1 MIQLFQGSIFNSKCD
16 LIIIP
21 CNNQGGMTH
30 SIQRELKTNNLPY
43 LNIPM
48 KSGKVTFIQ
57 NISKFANASM
67 IGYAAS
73 VDANTRASNENI
85 LRNILRSIKKCC
97 HEQSFQKVNIPLL
110 GTGAGRLSAKVS
122 YEVMK
127 SEFLNDSRISLCVY
141 TTSSRMYNELI
152 SEKKTEQNKNIE
164 NPRVFI
170 SYTGEDLQNSKWVKD
185 FACRLRGCGVNA
197 RLDIFHLKPGQDLP
211 QWMTNELIMAD
222 KVLLICDKYYAEKAD
237 NRKGGV
243 GWETMI
249 IQGDMLSNQEQSKYI
264 AILKDSDIDQSLPLY
279 VKSKYALNWSTGEIT
294 DKDFN
299 ELLLYL
305 FDCDIEPPIGE
316 IPDFVKEKLTNKAIR
331 K

>member
-1 MIQLFQGSIFNSKCD
+1 
-16 LIIIP
+16 
-21 CNNQGGMTH
+21 
-30 SIQRELKTNNLPY
+30 
-43 LNIPM
+43 
-48 KSGKVTFIQ
+48 
-57 NISKFANASM
+57 M

-73 VDANTRASNENI
+73 VDAYTRTSNENT
-85 LRNILRSIKKCC
+85 LRNILRSIKQCC
-97 HEQSFQKVNIPLL
+97 YEQSFQKINIPLL
-110 GTGAGRLSAKVS
+110 GTGAGGLSAKVS

-127 SEFLNDSRISLCVY
+127 SEFLDDSSISLCVY
-141 TTSSRMYNELI
+141 AISPYMYNELI
-152 SEKKTEQNKNIE
+152 SEKKTEQNNCIK

-170 SYTGEDLQNSKWVKD
+170 SYTGADLQNRKWVKD

-197 RLDIFHLKPGQDLP
+197 RLDMFHLKPGQDLP

-249 IQGDMLSNQEQSKYI
+249 IQGDMLSRQEQSKYI
-264 AILKDSDIDQSLPLY
+264 AILRDPDIDQSLPIY
-279 VKSKYALNWSTGEIT
+279 VKSRYALNWSTGEIA

-316 IPDFVKEKLTNKAIR
+316 IPDFVKEKLAQ
-331 K
+331 